1 MQFFFER
8 FSKLYSIV
16 VNKGQFKMWAIKQT
30 KQNKKTK
37 HTHTHKQKQIGLKNY
52 YPLLFFSQIS
62 QFLSK
67 FRNARK
73 QAFCRLALQKWRG
86 WAGSKE
92 RTVRVRVEA
101 EEIVW

>member
-1 MQFFFER
+1 MGYQAD
-8 FSKLYSIV
+8 K
-16 VNKGQFKMWAIKQT
+16 T
-30 KQNKKTK
+30 KQKTK
-37 HTHTHKQKQIGLKNY
+37 HIHTHTHKQKQIGLKNY
-52 YPLLFFSQIS
+52 YPLLFLSQIS

-67 FRNARK
+67 FRNASK

-101 EEIVW
+101 EEMVW